1 MNEFSILCRVLGSLY
16 YRQPQDP
23 LLVPLFTLIREG
35 KLAANWPLEQDEL
48 LTRLQKS
55 CDMTQVS
62 ADYNALFIGDE
73 CAVPP
78 YRSAWVEGATEAEV
92 RAFLSERGM
101 PLADTPADHIGTLLL
116 AASWLEDQSTEDESE
131 ALETLFSEYL
141 LPWCGAFLGKVEA
154 HLIHGRVFCYHAR
167 HEHTSLY
174 CNHNRHSLRYLGMG
188 GCFPGL
194 TKLGGLPGLYGLL
207 CLPARWAE
215 RAGDLRCNPA

>member
-55 CDMTQVS
+55 CDMAQVS

-78 YRSAWVEGATEAEV
+78 YRSAWVEDATEAEV
-92 RAFLSERGM
+92 RAFLTRDATGGYASRSHRHIAACGF
-101 PLADTPADHIGTLLL
+101 LA
-116 AASWLEDQSTEDESE
+116 
-131 ALETLFSEYL
+131 
-141 LPWCGAFLGKVEA
+141 
-154 HLIHGRVFCYHAR
+154 GRSVNGR
-167 HEHTSLY
+167 
-174 CNHNRHSLRYLGMG
+174 
-188 GCFPGL
+188 
-194 TKLGGLPGLYGLL
+194 
-207 CLPARWAE
+207 
-215 RAGDLRCNPA
+215 

>member
-55 CDMTQVS
+55 CDMAQVS

-78 YRSAWVEGATEAEV
+78 YRSASVHCCS
-92 RAFLSERGM
+92 R
-101 PLADTPADHIGTLLL
+101 
-116 AASWLEDQSTEDESE
+116 
-131 ALETLFSEYL
+131 
-141 LPWCGAFLGKVEA
+141 
-154 HLIHGRVFCYHAR
+154 
-167 HEHTSLY
+167 
-174 CNHNRHSLRYLGMG
+174 
-188 GCFPGL
+188 
-194 TKLGGLPGLYGLL
+194 LPGWKISQ
-207 CLPARWAE
+207 RKM
-215 RAGDLRCNPA
+215 RAKHWKHCSVSICYPGVVRSLAKWRPMQLRLSGAPWHR

>member
-55 CDMTQVS
+55 CDMAQVS

-78 YRSAWVEGATEAEV
+78 YRSAWVEDATEAEV
-92 RAFLSERGM
+92 RAFSFRTRDATGGYASRSHRHIAACGF
-101 PLADTPADHIGTLLL
+101 LA
-116 AASWLEDQSTEDESE
+116 
-131 ALETLFSEYL
+131 
-141 LPWCGAFLGKVEA
+141 
-154 HLIHGRVFCYHAR
+154 GRSVNGR
-167 HEHTSLY
+167 
-174 CNHNRHSLRYLGMG
+174 
-188 GCFPGL
+188 
-194 TKLGGLPGLYGLL
+194 
-207 CLPARWAE
+207 
-215 RAGDLRCNPA
+215 